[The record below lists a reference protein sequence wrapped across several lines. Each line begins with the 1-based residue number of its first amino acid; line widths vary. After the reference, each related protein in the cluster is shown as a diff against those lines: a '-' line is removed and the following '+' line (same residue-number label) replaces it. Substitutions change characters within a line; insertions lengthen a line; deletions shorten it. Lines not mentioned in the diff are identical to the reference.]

1 MSQTAPELSPGGL
14 FATGAPAYSAGMLD
28 TSRPAF
34 PNSDMPFIAA
44 NAWIKAATH
53 CRFNIDPLFSEAG
66 VALGAAHHV
75 PMVRRQAL
83 ARLMQQ
89 CVARAAPH
97 YHFPLVLG
105 ELFAFDHLPAL
116 ETFLATSPTLRQALP
131 ALQWAGMTMPNMAL
145 RVEEHGALSV
155 LLVNIDLLTDHDP
168 TVRGYFVESVLA
180 GVSKIVRLA
189 LGHTDLIHHIE
200 VRHQPSALFMA
211 QASTLSAP
219 VRANQ
224 ARDAAVFAT
233 RLLDMPLPG
242 AAPGLHQ
249 RAQTLLNQQLPV
261 ANGDLVTQIE
271 THFKQA
277 PALLN
282 QGIERMALR
291 LDMHART
298 LQRRLREQG
307 QAYTDIQA
315 RCRLDMAKAA
325 LNDPRCHI
333 ESLSTELGF
342 ADRHSFTRA
351 FKRWTGQSPS
361 AFRQSQGRQAL
372 REQGD
377 TAA

>member
-1 MSQTAPELSPGGL
+1 
-14 FATGAPAYSAGMLD
+14 
-28 TSRPAF
+28 
-34 PNSDMPFIAA
+34 MPFIAA

-83 ARLMQQ
+83 ARLMQR
-89 CVARAAPH
+89 CVAHAAPH

-131 ALQWAGMTMPNMAL
+131 ALQWAGMTMPNIAL
-145 RVEEHGALSV
+145 RVEEHGPQSI
-155 LLVNIDLLTDHDP
+155 LLVDIDLHDTDP
-168 TVRGYFVESVLA
+168 IVRGHFVESVLA

-200 VRHQPSALFMA
+200 VRHQPNALFLA

-219 VRANQ
+219 VRAGQ
-224 ARDAAVFAT
+224 ARDAAIFAT

-249 RAQTLLNQQLPV
+249 SAQILLNQQLP
-261 ANGDLVTQIE
+261 AIGNDLVTQIE

-277 PALLN
+277 PALLS
-282 QGIERMALR
+282 QGIERMAER
-291 LDMHART
+291 LDLHPRT
-298 LQRRLREQG
+298 LQRRLRDEG

-315 RCRLDMAKAA
+315 RCRLDMAQSA
-325 LNDPRCHI
+325 LREPRCHI
-333 ESLSTELGF
+333 ETLSTALGF

-351 FKRWTGQSPS
+351 FKRWTGLSPS
-361 AFRQSQGRQAL
+361 AFRRSQGTL
-372 REQGD
+372 PETGD
-377 TAA
+377 TP

>member
-1 MSQTAPELSPGGL
+1 
-14 FATGAPAYSAGMLD
+14 MLD
-28 TSRPAF
+28 TTRPGH

-66 VALGAAHHV
+66 VALGAAHQV

-145 RVEEHGALSV
+145 RVEEQGPQSI
-155 LLVNIDLLTDHDP
+155 LLVDIELGDHDP
-168 TVRGYFVESVLA
+168 AVRGYFVESVLA
-180 GVSKIVRLA
+180 AISKIVRLA

-219 VRANQ
+219 VRPVQ
-224 ARDAAVFAT
+224 LRDAAVFST

-242 AAPGLHQ
+242 AAPGLH
-249 RAQTLLNQQLPV
+249 RSAQTLLNQQLPV
-261 ANGDLVTQIE
+261 ASGDLVTQIE
-271 THFKQA
+271 GHFRQT
-277 PALLN
+277 PALLC

-291 LDMHART
+291 LELHPRT
-298 LQRRLREQG
+298 LQRRLRDQG

-325 LNDPRCHI
+325 LNEPRCHI
-333 ESLSTELGF
+333 ESLSTALGF

-351 FKRWTGQSPS
+351 FKRWTGLSPS
-361 AFRQSQGRQAL
+361 AFRQSQGRRAL
-372 REQGD
+372 PESGD
-377 TAA
+377 TAP

>member
-1 MSQTAPELSPGGL
+1 MSQTVPRVSPGGL
-14 FATGAPAYSAGMLD
+14 FATGVGAYSAGMLD
-28 TSRPAF
+28 TSRPASSS
-34 PNSDMPFIAA
+34 SDMPFIAA
-44 NAWIKAATH
+44 NAWIKAAAH

-89 CVARAAPH
+89 CVAHAAPH
-97 YHFPLVLG
+97 YHFPLILG

-131 ALQWAGMTMPNMAL
+131 ALQWASMAMPNIVLNVEDHGTQTAL
-145 RVEEHGALSV
+145 
-155 LLVNIDLLTDHDP
+155 LLDIDLHDNDP
-168 TVRGYFVESVLA
+168 AVRGYFVESVLA
-180 GVSKIVRLA
+180 GINKIVRLA

-200 VRHQPSALFMA
+200 VQHLPSALFLA
-211 QASTLSAP
+211 QASTLAAP
-219 VRANQ
+219 VRTGQ
-224 ARDAAVFAT
+224 ARNAAIFAT

-261 ANGDLVTQIE
+261 ASGGVVSQIE
-271 THFKQA
+271 NHFRKA
-277 PALLN
+277 PALLC
-282 QGIERMALR
+282 QGIDRMAER
-291 LDMHART
+291 LDLHPRT
-298 LQRRLREQG
+298 LQRRLRDEG

-325 LNDPRCHI
+325 LAEPRCHI

-351 FKRWTGQSPS
+351 FKRWTGLSPS
-361 AFRQSQGRQAL
+361 AYRRSQGQAAL
-372 REQGD
+372 PEPGD
-377 TAA
+377 TP